1 MSYGCLTVT
10 RWNVFLGLSWHEALF
25 WWPMPPPGA
34 YVPQKY
40 WPHFQTGLV
49 SGTHLFSFWSEQKKH
64 EIQLDGVH
72 WIGRGSDA
80 SLVVPH
86 VDVVQGWNPLL
97 PWTILFGSSISVWG
111 TSGVAIG
118 CDNPIFGETT
128 CDLACSPFKT
138 VPFSLHLA
146 CNSPIS
152 LPLDF
157 TIVWGTA
164 KAGFT
169 WTDFIACLVDIAIE
183 IAMDI
188 LMKFGGQIAGKLWK
202 GAKAAGK
209 GLMKGA
215 KMAAAKSADLAQP
228 FFKRAGK
235 ALARESA
242 EETLAK
248 ILKESAEEA
257 ADDVASKV
265 GKQAAESFSDS
276 LSRLRSQSDE
286 LLEELAE
293 AADGSVWKSFKQG
306 AAELGES
313 AADRMKKLGK
323 SLGAA
328 AKSAKDTIIAVK
340 TWKKVTEEN
349 LLKSRKVSSI
359 LKYTALANGFKYSK
373 KIGGKLTSSIDA
385 QYHDPGDLDAAS
397 DGYSFGP
404 FALGSRS
411 GVYDDLGDPVGDTG
425 DDDEDDE
432 TSKTVVGDRFAWRG
446 DASASAKARVS
457 ERFSWSDQSD
467 ESGGSAGVDDRFAW
481 IVSDAA
487 TSGA

>member
-1 MSYGCLTVT
+1 MGYGCLTVT
-10 RWNVFLGLSWHEALF
+10 RWNVFIGLSWHEALF

-40 WPHFQTGLV
+40 WPHLSFGLV
-49 SGTHLFSFWSEQKKH
+49 SGTHLFSFWSDQGKR

-72 WIGRGSDA
+72 WMGRGSDA

-111 TSGVAIG
+111 TSGVAIA
-118 CDNPIFGETT
+118 CDNPIFGETA

-138 VPFSLHLA
+138 VPFSIHLA
-146 CNSPIS
+146 CNSPVS

-157 TIVWGTA
+157 TVVWGTA

-169 WTDFIACLVDIAIE
+169 WADFVACLVDIAIE

-188 LMKFGGQIAGKLWK
+188 LMKFGGQIAGKMWK

-209 GLMKGA
+209 GVLKGA
-215 KMAAAKSADLAQP
+215 KMAGKGAANLAQP
-228 FFKRAGK
+228 FVERAGK
-235 ALARESA
+235 ALMRESA
-242 EETLAK
+242 EETLTK

-257 ADDVASKV
+257 ADDVASRL

-276 LSRLRSQSDE
+276 LGRLRSQSDE

-293 AADGSVWKSFKQG
+293 AADGSLWRSFKQG
-306 AAELGES
+306 AAELGEGAGEQLKS
-313 AADRMKKLGK
+313 VGK
-323 SLGAA
+323 SLKSAA
-328 AKSAKDTIIAVK
+328 TSAKDTLVALK
-340 TWKKVTEEN
+340 TWKKVTEQN
-349 LLKSRKVSSI
+349 LLQSRKVSSI

-373 KIGGKLTSSIDA
+373 KVGGKAYSSIDA
-385 QYHDPGDLDAAS
+385 QYHDIGDLDASS

-404 FALGSRS
+404 FALGDRS
-411 GVYDDLGDPVGDTG
+411 GVHEDIGGDEEEV
-425 DDDEDDE
+425 EIE
-432 TSKTVVGDRFAWRG
+432 KTEGGDRFAWRG
-446 DASASAKARVS
+446 EADASAKARGS
-457 ERFSWSDQSD
+457 GRFAWAAQGDDGS
-467 ESGGSAGVDDRFAW
+467 SAGGDDRFAW
-481 IVSDAA
+481 IASQ
-487 TSGA
+487 G

>member
-1 MSYGCLTVT
+1 MGYGCLTVT
-10 RWNVFLGLSWHEALF
+10 RWNVFIGLSWHEALF
-25 WWPMPPPGA
+25 WWPMPPPGS

-40 WPHFQTGLV
+40 WPHLSFGLV
-49 SGTHLFSFWSEQKKH
+49 SGTHLFSFWSDQGKR

-72 WIGRGSDA
+72 WMGRGSDA

-118 CDNPIFGETT
+118 CDNPIFGETV

-138 VPFSLHLA
+138 VPFSIHLA
-146 CNSPIS
+146 CNSPVS

-157 TIVWGTA
+157 TVVWGTA

-169 WTDFIACLVDIAIE
+169 WADFVACLVDIAIE

-188 LMKFGGQIAGKLWK
+188 LMKFGGQIAGKMFK

-209 GLMKGA
+209 GVLKGA
-215 KMAAAKSADLAQP
+215 KMAGKGAANLAQP
-228 FFKRAGK
+228 FVERAGK
-235 ALARESA
+235 AFMRESA
-242 EETLAK
+242 EETLTK

-257 ADDVASKV
+257 ADDVASRL

-293 AADGSVWKSFKQG
+293 AADGSLWKSFKQG
-306 AAELGES
+306 AAELGEGAGERLKS
-313 AADRMKKLGK
+313 VGK
-323 SLGAA
+323 SLKSAA
-328 AKSAKDTIIAVK
+328 TSAKDTLLAIK
-340 TWKKVTEEN
+340 TWKKVTEQN
-349 LLKSRKVSSI
+349 LLQSRKVSSI

-373 KIGGKLTSSIDA
+373 KVGGKAYSSIDA
-385 QYHDPGDLDAAS
+385 QYHDIGDLDASS

-404 FALGSRS
+404 FALGDRS
-411 GVYDDLGDPVGDTG
+411 GVYDDIEGDEEEVKIHKTG
-425 DDDEDDE
+425 RR
-432 TSKTVVGDRFAWRG
+432 DRFAWRG
-446 DASASAKARVS
+446 EADASAKARG
-457 ERFSWSDQSD
+457 RFAWVAQSD
-467 ESGGSAGVDDRFAW
+467 DESSEGAAADDRFAW
-481 IVSDAA
+481 IAS
-487 TSGA
+487 